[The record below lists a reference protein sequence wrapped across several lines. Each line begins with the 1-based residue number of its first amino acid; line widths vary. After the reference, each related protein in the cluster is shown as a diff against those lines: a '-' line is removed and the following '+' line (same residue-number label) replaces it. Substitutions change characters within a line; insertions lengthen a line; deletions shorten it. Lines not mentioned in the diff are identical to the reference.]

1 MTFYRLNNEV
11 FHRWKLLP
19 ILRSQLIKT
28 NCTAICTHL
37 RSFKPRQMRRR
48 ARRTQRQSAI
58 LRAWSSS
65 IFFNFLPF
73 GLAICNLKII
83 FRHSAARLRN
93 FHLYLRVYG
102 GERSAEKCPRRQF
115 WLMAP
120 VNRNARLCAPAI
132 SQERRDGCKLIMSTR
147 MCTESEERNCQR
159 DKRTAI
165 SPANF

>member
-93 FHLYLRVYG
+93 FHLYSRVYG
-102 GERSAEKCPRRQF
+102 GERSAEKMSPPPI
-115 WLMAP
+115 LIDGAGE
-120 VNRNARLCAPAI
+120 
-132 SQERRDGCKLIMSTR
+132 SQRAVVCTGNFAGEERWMQTNYVDSHVYRERRT
-147 MCTESEERNCQR
+147 
-159 DKRTAI
+159 
-165 SPANF
+165 

>member
-1 MTFYRLNNEV
+1 MTFYQLNNEV

-48 ARRTQRQSAI
+48 ARRTQQESATACVELI
-58 LRAWSSS
+58 
-65 IFFNFLPF
+65 NFLQFSPF

-93 FHLYLRVYG
+93 FHLYTRVYG
-102 GERSAEKCPRRQF
+102 GERTAEKN
-115 WLMAP
+115 
-120 VNRNARLCAPAI
+120 VPA
-132 SQERRDGCKLIMSTR
+132 
-147 MCTESEERNCQR
+147 
-159 DKRTAI
+159 
-165 SPANF
+165 ANFD